1 MSYLASMLQAASTN
15 AARLSYD
22 KARKVARHKASME
35 ARSKRVWGEVFA
47 ALGGKAT
54 TNQLAGHK
62 GRSAP
67 SILGSMYDLEEK
79 GWVRRAGTVLKS
91 GRPGNN
97 IIVWEWLL

>member
-15 AARLSYD
+15 AAQLSYD
-22 KARKVARHKASME
+22 KATKVAKHKASME
-35 ARSKRVWGEVFA
+35 ARSKRVWGDAFA
-47 ALGGKAT
+47 AFGGKAH

-79 GWVRRAGTVLKS
+79 GWVRRAGTILKS

-97 IIVWEWLL
+97 IILWEWLL